1 MKHTFNG
8 DGISADFVLEPGE
21 SVGYAV
27 SGTFAGRIDIDEYRH
42 NSWQVRE
49 SGLVN
54 QGLSG
59 TLDNG
64 GLNLAR
70 YRFHAHDWH
79 GGEATAA
86 LV

>member
-54 QGLSG
+54 QGLSWPG
-59 TLDNG
+59 SRNKGISPPARDPG
-64 GLNLAR
+64 GI
-70 YRFHAHDWH
+70 D
-79 GGEATAA
+79 
-86 LV
+86 